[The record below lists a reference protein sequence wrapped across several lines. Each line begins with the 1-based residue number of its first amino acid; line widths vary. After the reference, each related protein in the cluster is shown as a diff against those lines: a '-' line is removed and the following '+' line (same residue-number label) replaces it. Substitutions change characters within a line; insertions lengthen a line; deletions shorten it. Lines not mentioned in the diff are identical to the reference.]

1 MFFSF
6 KRASALIAPCAIAFP
21 TLANITA
28 NATATIRF
36 CIIALQQNFDMPINW
51 KCAPADG
58 TNAANDEDSA
68 RPLAARITGYLSRAS
83 VWRGVQ

>member
-36 CIIALQQNFDMPINW
+36 CILPSNKTLTCRLIGNARRPMAPTLQM
-51 KCAPADG
+51 
-58 TNAANDEDSA
+58 T
-68 RPLAARITGYLSRAS
+68 RIRHVPWQLE
-83 VWRGVQ
+83 